1 MIKRGLFG
9 FPRFKDILNFV
20 FIDDYEKW
28 FYLSQ
33 KFEKYY
39 LLPEEDDFHRTS
51 KNKNYI
57 PRLMF
62 LCVCARPR
70 FRDGECI
77 FDGRIGCFLLVT
89 YEPAIKGNQRTNRV
103 RGELVYEAHNFD
115 HKRCD

>member
-33 KFEKYY
+33 KIEKYY
-39 LLPEEDDFHRTS
+39 LLPEEDEFHRTS

-62 LCVCARPR
+62 CVFVLGQGLGMGSA
-70 FRDGECI
+70 FLMVSLVV
-77 FDGRIGCFLLVT
+77 FLLSLMS
-89 YEPAIKGNQRTNRV
+89 R
-103 RGELVYEAHNFD
+103 L
-115 HKRCD
+115 

>member
-39 LLPEEDDFHRTS
+39 LLPEEDEFHRTS
-51 KNKNYI
+51 KN
-57 PRLMF
+57 
-62 LCVCARPR
+62 
-70 FRDGECI
+70 
-77 FDGRIGCFLLVT
+77 
-89 YEPAIKGNQRTNRV
+89 
-103 RGELVYEAHNFD
+103 
-115 HKRCD
+115 